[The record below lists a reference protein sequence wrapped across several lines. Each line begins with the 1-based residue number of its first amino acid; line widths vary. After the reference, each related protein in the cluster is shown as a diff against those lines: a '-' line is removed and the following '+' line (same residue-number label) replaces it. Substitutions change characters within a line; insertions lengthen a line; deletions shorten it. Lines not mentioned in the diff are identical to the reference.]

1 MIQILPIST
10 IIKFNKL
17 ELTPSEIIREQPYA
31 PSIDVWTIG
40 VLLYELLYVCSP
52 FGNSENINEIFQ
64 NIIINKFFVDDKLN
78 LSNDCINL
86 INLIKKL
93 FEFDDEQRN
102 KNFNSSLDF
111 EQFKKYE
118 SNSNVAV
125 VEKSITG
132 YGNLKP
138 TYAVLSVPFGSFT
151 E

>member
-1 MIQILPIST
+1 MILIMPIST

-17 ELTPSEIIREQPYA
+17 ELTPSEIIREQPYD
-31 PSIDVWTIG
+31 PSIDVWIIG
-40 VLLYELLYVCSP
+40 VLLYELLHDYSP
-52 FGNSENINEIFQ
+52 FGNSEKVNEIFQ

-93 FEFDDEQRN
+93 FEFDDEKRN

-118 SNSNVAV
+118 SNSNVDLLDII
-125 VEKSITG
+125 S
-132 YGNLKP
+132 NSNSL
-138 TYAVLSVPFGSFT
+138 F
-151 E
+151 

>member
-1 MIQILPIST
+1 MPISI
-10 IIKFNKL
+10 IIKIRIYSSRNNKGTTL
-17 ELTPSEIIREQPYA
+17 C
-31 PSIDVWTIG
+31 SIDWCLEIG
-40 VLLYELLYVCSP
+40 VLLYELLHDYSP

-93 FEFDDEQRN
+93 FEFDDEKRN

-118 SNSNVAV
+118 SNSNVDLIDKIV
-125 VEKSITG
+125 ILILYFKKW
-132 YGNLKP
+132 N
-138 TYAVLSVPFGSFT
+138 
-151 E
+151 